1 MWKTLRKMS
10 SIYYT
15 KNVGR
20 NEIRVDLGAKNAEK
34 EHLTHNYLKVE
45 FSYKVDIMKTLNL

>member
-1 MWKTLRKMS
+1 MWKIFRKMS

-20 NEIRVDLGAKNAEK
+20 YEIRVDLGAQNDEK
-34 EHLTHNYLKVE
+34 EHLAHNYLKVE
-45 FSYKVDIMKTLNL
+45 CSYKVDIMKTFDL